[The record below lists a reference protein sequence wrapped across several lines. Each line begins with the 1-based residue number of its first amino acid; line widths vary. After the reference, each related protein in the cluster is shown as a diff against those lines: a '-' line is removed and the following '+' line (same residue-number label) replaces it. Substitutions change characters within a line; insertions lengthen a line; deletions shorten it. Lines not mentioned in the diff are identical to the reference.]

1 MVKAFEED
9 LIANIFNY
17 LKSLENSKNRFH
29 FYPATEGLLENG
41 KNLKLGFSCLAL
53 KSFYITGL
61 WDKLTNDEKQSWTEY
76 INSFQKNNKDFP
88 DNSFI
93 DPNYLS
99 GFEDLDFKR
108 LSKKTIKNF
117 LNLTSLFSF
126 DNDSKI
132 KTDGIRAETKQ
143 AISTL
148 FQVNSKNNLKY
159 LDFPFENNEV
169 DNFLTNLNWN
179 KPWSA
184 GAQFSALC
192 VFSKTQLNE
201 NQFLITSK
209 QLGSFADSIVN
220 KNNGAYFKGS
230 EPERSELI
238 NGCMK
243 VLTGLDWVEKSINY
257 PEKLIDLCLESKP
270 SQEGCDI
277 VDIIY
282 VLYRCQ
288 KETDYR
294 KEEVKE
300 FLYNLISLIEK
311 HYFYGLGGFSYYVN
325 KSQVN
330 YYGLKITKG
339 KNIPDMHGTT
349 LLLWALSMIYETT
362 ESETISWKVIKP

>member
-17 LKSLENSKNRFH
+17 LQSLENSTNRFH
-29 FYPATEGLLENG
+29 FYPAREGLLDNG

-61 WDKLTNDEKQSWTEY
+61 WDRLPNDEKQGWIAY

-88 DNSFI
+88 ENSFV
-93 DPNYLS
+93 DSNYLT
-99 GFEDLDFKR
+99 GFENLDFKR
-108 LSKKTIKNF
+108 LSKKTIKSF
-117 LNLTSLFSF
+117 LNLTTLFSF

-148 FQVNSKNNLKY
+148 YQVDSKNNLKY
-159 LDFPFENNEV
+159 LDFPFENNEI
-169 DNFLTNLNWN
+169 DNFLSNLNWN

-192 VFSKTQLNE
+192 VFSKTQLSK
-201 NQFLITSK
+201 NQSLITSK
-209 QLGSFADSIVN
+209 KLASFADSIVN
-220 KNNGAYFKGS
+220 KNNGAYFKGA

-243 VLTGLDWVEKSINY
+243 VLTGLDWIETSINY

-270 SQEGCDI
+270 SQEGCDL
-277 VDIIY
+277 VDIVY
-282 VLYRCQ
+282 VLYRSQ

-294 KEEVKE
+294 KEEVVQ
-300 FLYNLISLIEK
+300 FFYNLIAVIEK
-311 HYFYGLGGFSYYVN
+311 HYFYGLGGFSYYIN

-339 KNIPDMHGTT
+339 KNIPDLHGTT
-349 LLLWALSMIYETT
+349 LLLWALSMIYETI
-362 ESETISWKVIKP
+362 ESESISWKIIKP